1 VKAICVEAIHANRP
15 IPTGGQVIQTIKQI
29 EATCDAGLPFDG
41 DPHEETRA
49 PELTLERMYYPYGF
63 PLKVITNSEEVLEII
78 AGMWGDFEQLTDTE
92 PIISEVHVVEGSSME
107 CPPAPVYRIMLPL
120 MLGVAD
126 ADNYSIVDLLRNKA
140 QMSIS
145 RGALQH
151 RLYVGYLLLGMP
163 GCIISTRYAIGIH
176 AGCVA
181 MDGRGILLCGDSGM
195 GKSTLSYA
203 CAKAGW
209 TYVSDDGTYWLSNRN
224 GRLATGD
231 FHRVRFRPTAGEL
244 FPEIRGLD
252 ITPRAAGKASIE
264 LRTGPMNHISC
275 AQTTNVD
282 FMVFLN
288 RKSGES
294 PKLTPYRKDVARQ
307 SMRQMMFGVPEI
319 LAMQYAK
326 VDRFLEEIDVFELHY
341 TDLDWAIA
349 RLEKLVREG
358 Q

>member
-1 VKAICVEAIHANRP
+1 
-15 IPTGGQVIQTIKQI
+15 
-29 EATCDAGLPFDG
+29 
-41 DPHEETRA
+41 
-49 PELTLERMYYPYGF
+49 M
-63 PLKVITNSEEVLEII
+63 LEII

-126 ADNYSIVDLLRNKA
+126 ADNYSDL
-140 QMSIS
+140 SICCETRRRCLFRVAPYS
-145 RGALQH
+145 TDC
-151 RLYVGYLLLGMP
+151 VGYLLLGMP

-224 GRLATGD
+224 GRLATER

-244 FPEIRGLD
+244 FLKFADWILLRGR
-252 ITPRAAGKASIE
+252 RAKRRSNCG
-264 LRTGPMNHISC
+264 R
-275 AQTTNVD
+275 
-282 FMVFLN
+282 
-288 RKSGES
+288 
-294 PKLTPYRKDVARQ
+294 
-307 SMRQMMFGVPEI
+307 
-319 LAMQYAK
+319 
-326 VDRFLEEIDVFELHY
+326 DR
-341 TDLDWAIA
+341 
-349 RLEKLVREG
+349 
-358 Q
+358 